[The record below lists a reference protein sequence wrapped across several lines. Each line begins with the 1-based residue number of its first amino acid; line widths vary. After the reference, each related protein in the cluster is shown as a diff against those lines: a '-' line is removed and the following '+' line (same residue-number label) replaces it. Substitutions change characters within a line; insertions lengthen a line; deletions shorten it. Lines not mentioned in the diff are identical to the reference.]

1 MQVEVHSMGM
11 QADLESIHSVNSK
24 DQKVLDDKNKIMNK
38 LALSLK

>member
-24 DQKVLDDKNKIMNK
+24 DQKVNLHLKKEGNIINKK
-38 LALSLK
+38 LI